1 MMDTQNTFPNE
12 WITLNDVVLLIA
24 YNNVLRTKIMNALM
38 DLYNKG
44 QHPDWIKQIQTKR
57 YRFNKKYLETF
68 CKEYGFDLAAP
79 IKRRSADY
87 KSKNWLWTKELRQ
100 YLSGSESQ
108 ILETLKKLQPQMP
121 NAIKEKQNGPVVR
134 LCLHKN
140 YINNVKSIITKE
152 ISEQIQNVDTAT
164 IYANC
169 FMEKNGS
176 DEWINLTDVRNLILH
191 GLEERDRLHDSLMAL
206 HNTQQ
211 YPNWIR
217 RTTKKQYMFNK
228 KYLPEFCMM
237 YSFKIKDTPDKNIK
251 WLRIVDLQRLI
262 SKSCQDFS
270 KILTAALQDMHSK
283 QMFSDCVCRPS
294 ESRYYLNEK
303 YLILFTKMYNFQLLC
318 QDTKTEEWLSVAEI
332 LQQTKCIEFNKIK
345 QLLQKHQPDM
355 PKWIQTKRKKQLPC
369 LCLHRDHIKEF
380 CKIAGI
386 QLCKDKN
393 AKTSDWFVTSEYRL
407 FLKDFDAN
415 TQMSALETAFANIA
429 KKHPDWVQYKTC
441 KNNLQRLCLNKN
453 HVADFCA
460 ETGFICDNKKT
471 EQWLDIRELGLITD
485 ISPAKILVI
494 LQQNQPE
501 NPEIIQIRYLSSTP
515 VLCLHRDYV
524 AKIAQW
530 RQNLDNKKLSMITV
544 QNSRFKLK

>member
-1 MMDTQNTFPNE
+1 MTNTQNNFPNE

-24 YNNVLRTKIMNALM
+24 YNSVLKPKIMNTLIG
-38 DLYNKG
+38 LYNNG
-44 QHPDWIKQIQTKR
+44 QHPDWIKQTKANR
-57 YRFNKKYLETF
+57 YKFNKKYLEDF
-68 CKEYGFDLAAP
+68 CKEYGFDLAASV
-79 IKRRSADY
+79 KRRSADY
-87 KSKNWLWTKELRQ
+87 KSKNWLYTKELRQ
-100 YLSGSESQ
+100 YLPGSESQ
-108 ILETLKKLQPQMP
+108 ILTTLQKLQTQMP
-121 NAIKEKQNGPVVR
+121 YAIKEKQNGPTVR
-134 LCLHKN
+134 LCLNVNYVDIVKN
-140 YINNVKSIITKE
+140 IIHKE
-152 ISEQIQNVDTAT
+152 ISEQINNANTST
-164 IYANC
+164 IFADG
-169 FMEKNGS
+169 FLEKSGP
-176 DEWINLTDVRNLILH
+176 DEWITFTDVRNLILN
-191 GLEERDRLHDSLMAL
+191 GIEERDRLHDSLMNL
-206 HNTQQ
+206 YDTKQ
-211 YPNWIR
+211 YSNWIR
-217 RTTKKQYMFNK
+217 NATKKQYIFNK
-228 KYLPEFCMM
+228 KYLPEFCMI
-237 YSFKIKDTPDKNIK
+237 YSFGIKDIIDTNIK
-251 WLRIVDLQRLI
+251 WLKIADLQLLI

-270 KILTAALQDMHSK
+270 KVLTTALKDLHDRNL
-283 QMFSDCVCRPS
+283 FSDWVCRPS

-303 YLILFTKMYNFQLLC
+303 YLIPFTKMFNFNLKC
-318 QDTKTEEWLSVAEI
+318 QDIRTEAWLSAAEVW
-332 LQQTKCIEFNKIK
+332 QQTRHIEINDINK
-345 QLLQKHQPDM
+345 LLKKHQPDM
-355 PKWIQTKRKKQLPC
+355 PEWIQTKRKKQLPC

-415 TQMSALETAFANIA
+415 TQMSALETAFENIA

-471 EQWLDIRELGLITD
+471 EQWLDIRELGLMTD

-501 NPEIIQIRYLSSTP
+501 NPEIIQIRYLSSTS

-524 AKIAQW
+524 AQIAQW
-530 RQNLDNKKLSMITV
+530 QQNLDSKKLSMITV